1 MDERYVSFNG
11 LRLFVREAGEGA
23 PLLLING
30 LGGNVQ
36 MWDIAQTRL
45 AEGRRTIAFDA
56 PGTGRSRVSPVPLPM
71 PVLALVIGRMLDE
84 LGYGRVDVAGYSLG
98 GAIAQQL
105 ARTLPERVRRLA
117 LCGTACGWG
126 MAPPEPEPLALITSP
141 LRYFSKRVYRATNHI
156 IDGGERF
163 KDPALRERQANA
175 RRSAPPNPIGYW
187 QQLLQ
192 GSTWSSLHWAS
203 TIEAPTLVLSG
214 EADRLVPAANGRP
227 ARARDPQQPPA
238 HAPRRRPP
246 DAVRPRDAPRC
257 RCWRTSSTRRGVRRV
272 GDRPHRLRG
281 ARGQAGAARRA
292 RHARPGPVGGALP
305 RHRALVGGGR
315 VLVAQQPLVELAG
328 GVAGQLVGEVD
339 ACAGTCTSPGGCR
352 GSRAARPR

>member
-1 MDERYVSFNG
+1 MDERYVSVSG
-11 LRLFVREAGEGA
+11 LRLFVREAGEGE

-36 MWDIAQTRL
+36 MWDIAQSRL

-214 EADRLVPAANGRP
+214 EADRLVPAANGVLL
-227 ARARDPQQPPA
+227 AREIPNSRLHTLPGEGHLMLFDPETAALPLLEDFF
-238 HAPRRRPP
+238 
-246 DAVRPRDAPRC
+246 DAGEQSAAWQTGHVVSEEGEVKRA
-257 RCWRTSSTRRGVRRV
+257 
-272 GDRPHRLRG
+272 LRG
-281 ARGQAGAARRA
+281 ARGTPGLDQWAALYRGIA
-292 RHARPGPVGGALP
+292 RSSAA
-305 RHRALVGGGR
+305 A
-315 VLVAQQPLVELAG
+315 AYW
-328 GVAGQLVGEVD
+328 
-339 ACAGTCTSPGGCR
+339 
-352 GSRAARPR
+352 SRSSLL

>member
-11 LRLFVREAGEGA
+11 LRLFVREAGEGE

-36 MWDIAQTRL
+36 MWHIAQSRL

-214 EADRLVPAANGRP
+214 EADRLVPAANGVLL
-227 ARARDPQQPPA
+227 AREIPNSRLHTLPGEGHLMLFDPETAALPLLEDFF
-238 HAPRRRPP
+238 
-246 DAVRPRDAPRC
+246 DAGEASQA
-257 RCWRTSSTRRGVRRV
+257 WATGRTVSEEHEVERA
-272 GDRPHRLRG
+272 LRS
-281 ARGQAGAARRA
+281 ARGTPGLDQWAALYRGIA
-292 RHARPGPVGGALP
+292 RSSAA
-305 RHRALVGGGR
+305 A
-315 VLVAQQPLVELAG
+315 AYW
-328 GVAGQLVGEVD
+328 
-339 ACAGTCTSPGGCR
+339 
-352 GSRAARPR
+352 SRSSLL